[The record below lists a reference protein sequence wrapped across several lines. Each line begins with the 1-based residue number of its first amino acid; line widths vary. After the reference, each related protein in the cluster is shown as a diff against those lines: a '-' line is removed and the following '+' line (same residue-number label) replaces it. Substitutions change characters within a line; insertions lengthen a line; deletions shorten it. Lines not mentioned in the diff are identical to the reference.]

1 MAWHNAKGTRG
12 LAPSQSGWHG
22 NIHGS
27 VAP

>member
-1 MAWHNAKGTRG
+1 MAWHNAKGTHG
-12 LAPSQSGWHG
+12 LAPSQGGWHG